1 MQGFLFWEEGVLL
14 LLFVFVVVLVW
25 VCGTPLLPS
34 TTLTCQLL
42 LPAQSQLLEEAV
54 FSTYNLCLPQEME
67 VRGTGFPTP
76 STHAS
81 AGVCAPGASLA
92 PTLLVN
98 RDLEILVSFLD

>member
-1 MQGFLFWEEGVLL
+1 MQGFLFWEEGGIAI
-14 LLFVFVVVLVW
+14 VVCFRCCFGL
-25 VCGTPLLPS
+25 GLRYAFAP

-54 FSTYNLCLPQEME
+54 FSTYNLCLPQEIA